1 MLQVFNMV
9 SFQRMKDEIDGL
21 GNHISSRVPVIGKS
35 GCFTMVA
42 IGVFVLFIIG
52 MCQIEIASESI
63 IISPLEFS
71 FISQF
76 CKIDILGPIIYIF
89 L

>member
-21 GNHISSRVPVIGKS
+21 GNHITSRVPVIGKS

-52 MCQIEIASESI
+52 MCQIEIA
-63 IISPLEFS
+63 LE
-71 FISQF
+71 
-76 CKIDILGPIIYIF
+76 LVIF
-89 L
+89 AHNSKKKS

>member
-1 MLQVFNMV
+1 MV

-52 MCQIEIASESI
+52 MCQIALELV
-63 IISPLEFS
+63 ISPGL
-71 FISQF
+71 
-76 CKIDILGPIIYIF
+76 F
-89 L
+89 LLFHL